1 MKKLEQ
7 AEKIYTYEQ
16 AKKKETK
23 KNNKKNICLTKKS

>member
-23 KNNKKNICLTKKS
+23 KKIIKRTYA